1 MSYFF
6 VYLITI
12 LSQVKSTLFG
22 LSIVFGIIT
31 GLGTLFIPLIMS
43 DSTEKFISQDYY
55 NVLKKIWKYVCIPM
69 LVCIILNAFVPETKH
84 AVAIYAIPKIIES
97 KTINKL
103 DEITTG
109 LLEKYFKEF
118 LIEEP
123 PKKPGRKK
131 EDKI

>member
-12 LSQVKSTLFG
+12 LSQVKSTIVGLAITLGVVGGFG
-22 LSIVFGIIT
+22 TII
-31 GLGTLFIPLIMS
+31 IPLAMAES
-43 DSTEKFISQDYY
+43 SKSFKDEDYFR
-55 NVLKKIWKYVCIPM
+55 VLKTLWKFTLIPAFIF
-69 LVCIILNAFVPETKH
+69 CILNAFIPETKD

-123 PKKPGRKK
+123 SKKPGGKK